1 MSRCAREFAL
11 PGGVYWIDA
20 TFEGRRR
27 MNRAIRAMILAMT
40 CVIGLAA
47 CTIANPGPVDAR
59 NTQMNPS
66 GGGGGGY

>member
-1 MSRCAREFAL
+1 
-11 PGGVYWIDA
+11 
-20 TFEGRRR
+20 

-47 CTIANPGPVDAR
+47 CTKANPGPVDAR